1 MRGTQNAFLKDIS
14 IIEPD
19 LARVCLL
26 DNSPVSFSCQQDNAI
41 PIEGWVSDHNDVAL
55 LDLLPFLDALRFCH
69 DVRSVLSLR
78 I

>member
-1 MRGTQNAFLKDIS
+1 M
-14 IIEPD
+14 P
-19 LARVCLL
+19 
-26 DNSPVSFSCQQDNAI
+26 DNAI
-41 PIEGWVSDHNDVAL
+41 PIEGWMSDPNDVAL